1 MTKKNKTRKKSLSEE
16 EIDNLVESQADDDE
30 AWDEPIVVSGRRQA
44 SLSLPADLAA
54 RAAFLAK
61 LHKEQ
66 STKEW
71 LRRIIAERIELEESA
86 FVDFKKELASNRR
99 A

>member
-1 MTKKNKTRKKSLSEE
+1 MTTKSKNGKKLLSEE
-16 EIDNLVESQADDDE
+16 EIDDLVESEADDDA
-30 AWDEPIVVSGRRQA
+30 AWDKPILVSGKRQA
-44 SLSLPADLAA
+44 SLSLPADLAS

-61 LHKEQ
+61 LHKEED
-66 STKEW
+66 TKEW

-86 FVDFKKELASNRR
+86 FLNFKKELASNRR

>member
-1 MTKKNKTRKKSLSEE
+1 MTTKSKIRKRAISEE
-16 EIDNLVESQADDDE
+16 EIDSLVESEADNDD
-30 AWDEPIVVSGRRQA
+30 AWEEPVQVRRKHEDT
-44 SLSLPADLAA
+44 LPLPADLAA

-61 LHKEQ
+61 LHKEPNA
-66 STKEW
+66 KEW

-86 FVDFKKELASNRR
+86 FMDFKRTLASNRR